1 MTKEDYKEYANIITK
16 KLDNT
21 NEYALWLAIQ
31 IYVEELQ
38 IAFDILN
45 EKMKKEEIKNENK

>member
-21 NEYALWLAIQ
+21 NEYALWLAVQ
-31 IYVEELQ
+31 MYVEELR

-45 EKMKKEEIKNENK
+45 EKTKKVSEEK